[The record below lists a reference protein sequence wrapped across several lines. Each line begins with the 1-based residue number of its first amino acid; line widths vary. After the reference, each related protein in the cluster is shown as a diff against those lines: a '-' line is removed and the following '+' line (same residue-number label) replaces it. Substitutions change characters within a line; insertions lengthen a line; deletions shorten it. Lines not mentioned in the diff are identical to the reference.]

1 MTTNKRIVSMS
12 ELRIEIA
19 LLETKKAVQEEK
31 IREGVKQLSE
41 NLKPVNLIRNAIKTI
56 GKDNELKSDLAKKGT
71 EALAGFLIS
80 NLAFKNFGAATRTVA
95 SLIGTTVLSGLIG
108 DEASKY
114 VDKIKNLIAKFK
126 NSSQDNNTVF
136 DEKDNYRQ

>member
-12 ELRIEIA
+12 DLQMEIA

-31 IREGVKQLSE
+31 IRVGVKQLSE
-41 NLKPVNLIRNAIKTI
+41 NLKPANLVRNAIKSL
-56 GKDNELKSDLAKKGT
+56 GSDKELKSDLAKKGT

-80 NLAFKNFGAATRTVA
+80 NLAFKNFGSATRTVA

-108 DEASKY
+108 DEAGKY
-114 VDKIKNLIAKFK
+114 VEKIKNLIAKFK
-126 NSSQDNNTVF
+126 NNPQDGKTVF